1 MQKVTLLSYRIKAI
15 KKKVKYMIILRN
27 SGSERIYK
35 RHFYPSICFAVNT
48 QYRKKC
54 TSARRGCYLPT
65 RASAGQYNH
74 F

>member
-1 MQKVTLLSYRIKAI
+1 
-15 KKKVKYMIILRN
+15 MIILRN